1 MADKGGDRTTAFSLK
16 DHLFNEDTLG
26 QLAAEY
32 ATGLP
37 GFDAEAFLDRV
48 MPGLASGAGYWSGST
63 GSRIAWSRI
72 WPGISRPWPISW
84 RRRCPAARP
93 HAHRR

>member
-32 ATGLP
+32 AAGLP

-48 MPGLASGAGYWSGST
+48 LPGLAERGLLE
-63 GSRIAWSRI
+63 RIDWIADCSSRI
-72 WPGISRPWPISW
+72 WPRISRPWPIRW
-84 RRRCPAARP
+84 RRPCP
-93 HAHRR
+93 RRSTPR